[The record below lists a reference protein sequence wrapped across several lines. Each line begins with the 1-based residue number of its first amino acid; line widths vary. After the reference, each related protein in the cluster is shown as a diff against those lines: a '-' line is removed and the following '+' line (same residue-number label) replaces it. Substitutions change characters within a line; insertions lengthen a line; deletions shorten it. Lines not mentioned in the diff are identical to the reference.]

1 MKIYLDSNAWI
12 SLINSESAIQHLIA
26 GHQARSFEILV
37 SQENLNELV
46 IKDDIATHARAKN
59 LAAIKTFIPGVVED
73 TIYVIDH
80 SRLGLARIGDET
92 SRGQFELHL
101 KGKFSSANNRSDGV
115 HLVNAI
121 NLGAKFI
128 SCDSQV
134 QKSGVALKYPV
145 ICLRIWIS
153 DQHWDLPR
161 LENCGCIES

>member
-37 SQENLNELV
+37 SQENLNELI
-46 IKDDIATHARAKN
+46 IKDDIDTDTRAGN
-59 LAAIKTFIPGVVED
+59 LAAIKTFIPGVTED
-73 TIYVIDH
+73 TIFIIDH

-92 SRGQFELHL
+92 ARSQFELHL
-101 KGKFSSANNRSDGV
+101 KGKVSSANNRSDGI

-121 NLGAKFI
+121 SLGAKFI

-134 QKSGVALKYPV
+134 QKSGLELQYPV
-145 ICLRIWIS
+145 TCLRIWIS